1 MKTMIKIKL
10 LLFKTIGLV
19 LFTSSISSGF
29 IFHSSLNNKN
39 LATKLTL
46 SSLNTKDSDRNE
58 IASPEAKKN
67 FFRNWEACAVL
78 IPMLLLTSPEVSF
91 ASNTAAQ
98 VAFNSIPPSTVEL
111 NLSDLPVVG
120 KLLSGTYSKVAS
132 ATNKSG
138 SSGISKENASISI
151 SSPSDI
157 IGAAQNLVQ
166 NGHAEVDVSGI
177 IDTHLNIDVAANNPG
192 VATIRVESPLIP
204 KLPFTSK
211 INNANGNGE
220 KDSKFWEVTNMKS
233 GRVFYTNSETGESFY
248 RRPGNI

>member
-1 MKTMIKIKL
+1 
-10 LLFKTIGLV
+10 
-19 LFTSSISSGF
+19 
-29 IFHSSLNNKN
+29 
-39 LATKLTL
+39 
-46 SSLNTKDSDRNE
+46 
-58 IASPEAKKN
+58 
-67 FFRNWEACAVL
+67 
-78 IPMLLLTSPEVSF
+78 MLLLTSPEVSF

-233 GRVFYTNSETGESFY
+233 GRVFYTNSVTGESFY